1 MLCLEHGTTLIVP
14 FGRPACSA
22 KEASANAVNGV
33 SLAGFTTVVHPAAS
47 AGATYLHDG
56 HDERCRDRPYV

>member
-1 MLCLEHGTTLIVP
+1 LIVP